1 MVNMVDMENVKGR
14 LMPLSY
20 LKEGEVGF
28 IHSIRGGLS
37 VRNRMFE
44 MGLVTGEKI
53 RVCRNLNRGPMMIE
67 VKGTQ
72 IGIGRRI
79 TRKVLVVLNR

>member
-1 MVNMVDMENVKGR
+1 MVNKRRR
-14 LMPLSY
+14 LIPLSF

-53 RVCRNLNRGPMMIE
+53 RVWRNHNHGPMMIE

-72 IGIGRRI
+72 IGIGRGI
-79 TRKVLVVLNR
+79 TRKVLIILDG